1 MAAFRRAWHE
11 PVLSLRSPRA
21 TNLSRRTFLRVSAVS
36 GAAAVAGC
44 SNVLRGGSAPAS
56 FEEWLYE
63 PGTVGDRDHYLA
75 VRYTP
80 AVIADRASSFDDAVY
95 AKLRAFGRGSR
106 GVVGLGF
113 AQTDAQLV
121 FGKNS
126 VLVADLEPSN
136 IEARLKDDNFI
147 ASGSYKEFDVFL
159 GPNENTAVG
168 ISGSTL
174 VVTRDSGIFGGG
186 VAAERI
192 LQAILDAHEGDARR
206 YVDASAD
213 FGTLVDELGDGT
225 VQSART
231 HEETDSTDTEAG
243 RFAGEVARGITS
255 AFVEDDIETTF
266 VLVFDETR
274 VVDTGDLGAWI
285 DANDSDGI
293 FADFESVDVSTSGR
307 TALVTGTEPSRAYD
321 LYVEQV

>member
-1 MAAFRRAWHE
+1 MAAFPRARYETGH
-11 PVLSLRSPRA
+11 SFRSPRA
-21 TNLSRRTFLRVSAVS
+21 THLSRRTLLRVGAVS
-36 GAAAVAGC
+36 LAPALAGC
-44 SNVLRGGSAPAS
+44 SNVLRGGSPSAS

-63 PGTVGDRDHYLA
+63 PGTVGDIDHYLA

-95 AKLRAFGRGSR
+95 AKLEAFGSGSR

-113 AQTDAQLV
+113 AQTDAQLI
-121 FGKNS
+121 FGNNS
-126 VLVADLEPSN
+126 VIVADFEPST

-147 ASGSYKEFDVFL
+147 ASGTYKEFDVFL

-174 VVTRDSGIFGGG
+174 VVTRNSGFFGGG
-186 VAAERI
+186 VAAERL

-213 FGTLVDELGDGT
+213 FGTLVDELGDGN

-231 HEETDSTDTEAG
+231 HEKTDETNTDTG
-243 RFAGEVARGITS
+243 RFAGEVARGLTS
-255 AFVEDDIETTF
+255 TFVEDGIETTF
-266 VLVFDETR
+266 ALVFDETR
-274 VVDTGDLGAWI
+274 AVDTGDIEAWI
-285 DANDSDGI
+285 DANDSDGT
-293 FADFESVDVSTSGR
+293 FADFESVDVSTSDR